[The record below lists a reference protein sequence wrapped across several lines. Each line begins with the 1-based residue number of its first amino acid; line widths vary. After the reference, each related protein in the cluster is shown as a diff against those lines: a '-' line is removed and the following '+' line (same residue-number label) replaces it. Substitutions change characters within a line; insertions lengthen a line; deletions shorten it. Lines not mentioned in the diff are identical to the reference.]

1 MEAGQ
6 PEDSA
11 KARDVVDAG
20 AECSCGIRGSGGGS
34 RGRRAA
40 AAGGDR
46 VDNRPYEVADDET
59 SLVTVGDMAFVIGKP
74 SGRGR
79 GHDVPGVL
87 LVPPAVKSEPAGDN
101 GVEAAEEASYDHCP
115 ETMALAHEKRIFDED
130 DDEDVVVV

>member
-11 KARDVVDAG
+11 KARDVDAN
-20 AECSCGIRGSGGGS
+20 AECSCRIRGSGGGS

-40 AAGGDR
+40 AAGGDCL
-46 VDNRPYEVADDET
+46 DNRPYKVADDET

-87 LVPPAVKSEPAGDN
+87 LVPPVVKSEPAGDN
-101 GVEAAEEASYDHCP
+101 GVETAEEASYDHCP

-130 DDEDVVVV
+130 DDEDA